1 MTSHELSTD
10 DPDVAHEL
18 NYVGKPRKK
27 RIHQML
33 FLGSVVLAVLYA
45 FPFFMVVLN
54 SVKERR
60 TVVNDPMGLPNPPK
74 WSNFTEAI
82 DKMEYWRAI
91 TNSLIVT
98 VMSVGAIIITS
109 SLLAYYLARTKSKF
123 STTTFLV
130 LVASMVVPF
139 QALMIPFVGF
149 FGKSGID
156 FPKNQY
162 TIAFFY
168 VGFGVAL
175 STFLYHGFISNIP
188 RSLDEA
194 AAIDGAS
201 ALRTFRTVIFPLLS
215 PVTATVAIIN
225 ALWVWNDYLLPSLVL
240 TENDQKTIPLRT
252 FVFFGQYTS
261 DYGLAMAGLLLS
273 IIPIVV
279 FYFLMQK
286 RIISGISAGAVK

>member
-1 MTSHELSTD
+1 MSDMIDQIEPTEATH
-10 DPDVAHEL
+10 VAA
-18 NYVGKPRKK
+18 PRKK
-27 RIHQML
+27 SGRRV
-33 FLGSVVLAVLYA
+33 LGLMAIVLAALYA
-45 FPFFMVVLN
+45 FPFAMVILN

-60 TVVNDPMGLPNPPK
+60 TVISDPLGVPSPFK
-74 WSNFTEAI
+74 WDNFTEAI
-82 DKMEYWRAI
+82 DKMGYWQALLN
-91 TNSLIVT
+91 TFIVT
-98 VMSVGAIIITS
+98 VISVSAIIVTS
-109 SLLAYYLARTKSKF
+109 SMLAYYLARTKSKF

-149 FGKSGID
+149 FLRDLS
-156 FPKNQY
+156 FPANQY

-188 RSLDEA
+188 ISLDEA
-194 AAIDGAS
+194 AAIDGAGPIM
-201 ALRTFRTVIFPLLS
+201 TFRTVVFPLLG

-225 ALWVWNDYLLPSLVL
+225 TLWIWNDYLLPSLVL
-240 TENDQKTIPLRT
+240 VENDEKTIPLRT

-273 IIPIVV
+273 IVPIVV
-279 FYFLMQK
+279 FYFMMQK
-286 RIISGISAGAVK
+286 RIIAGISAGAVK